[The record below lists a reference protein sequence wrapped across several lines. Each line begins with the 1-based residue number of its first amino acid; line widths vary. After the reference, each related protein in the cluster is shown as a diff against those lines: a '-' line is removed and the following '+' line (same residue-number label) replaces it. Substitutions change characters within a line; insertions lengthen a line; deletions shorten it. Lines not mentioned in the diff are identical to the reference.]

1 MKISIIIAFLA
12 ATTMCYSQTEKDP
25 EYVKVNWTVG
35 TEKTVYQTDST
46 IVYQADSLFMSTGTS
61 SNYKIKIVSKRDTI
75 YEVLFKQININ
86 PDFSLKSEMINTGS
100 IQEMMEIMVTEL
112 QQKFLDL
119 EYSFLVNKNT
129 GQAFDVKNQEELGK
143 TIEEMVVT
151 ILNNYVASSKIN
163 IDEKKKAEIQIRV
176 SELMKEKMTPIM
188 NTMMNSFNYIFQA
201 YSFPYTLDQTLTVET
216 MVYDIDE
223 VKHGNTESPAN
234 IVINSSL
241 KNSKLNINYQYDYDK
256 ENAYQQYIVS
266 KGNKEKIPIDQFE
279 IDERVI
285 ANFDLKS
292 SWITDSTSLVK
303 VKMGDIRVNQTS
315 RVTFK

>member
-1 MKISIIIAFLA
+1 MKISIVMAFLA
-12 ATTMCYSQTEKDP
+12 GTAIGYSQTDKDP
-25 EYVKVNWTVG
+25 EYVNVNWTVG

-46 IVYQADSLFMSTGTS
+46 IIYQADSLFMSTGTS

-75 YEVLFKQININ
+75 YEVLFKQITIN

-100 IQEMMEIMVTEL
+100 IQEMMEIMMAEL
-112 QQKFLDL
+112 QQKFSNF

-143 TIEEMVVT
+143 SIEEMIVS
-151 ILNNYVASSKIN
+151 IMNNYVASSKMD
-163 IDEKKKAEIQIRV
+163 IDEKKKAEIQTRV

-201 YSFPYTLDQTLTVET
+201 YSFPYSLNETYIMET

-223 VKHGNTESPAN
+223 VRHGDTENAAK

-241 KNSKLNINYQYDYDK
+241 KNSKLNIEYQYDYDK
-256 ENAYQQYIVS
+256 ESAYQQYIVS
-266 KGNKEKIPIDQFE
+266 KGREKEIPINQFE
-279 IDERVI
+279 IDERVV

-292 SWITDSTSLVK
+292 SWITDSTSIAK

>member
-1 MKISIIIAFLA
+1 MKVSIITAFLA
-12 ATTMCYSQTEKDP
+12 VMTICYSQADRVP
-25 EYVKVNWTVG
+25 EYVNVNWIVG

-46 IVYQADSLFMSTGTS
+46 IIYRADSLFISTGTS
-61 SNYKIKIVSKRDTI
+61 SNYKIKIVSKRDTV

-100 IQEMMEIMVTEL
+100 IQEMMEIMVAEL
-112 QQKFLDL
+112 QQKFVDL

-129 GQAFDVKNQEELGK
+129 GQAFDVKNQEDLGK

-151 ILNNYVASSKIN
+151 ILDNYVASSKIN
-163 IDEKKKAEIQIRV
+163 IDEKKKNEIKRKV

-201 YSFPYTLDQTLTVET
+201 YSFPYTLGQTLIVET

-223 VKHGNTESPAN
+223 VKHGSKESPAN

-241 KNSKLNINYQYDYDK
+241 RNSKLNIDYKYDYDK
-256 ENAYQQYIVS
+256 ESAYQQYIVS
-266 KGNKEKIPIDQFE
+266 KGREKEIPINQFE
-279 IDERVI
+279 IDERVV

-292 SWITDSTSLVK
+292 TWITDSTSFTK